1 MRDASR
7 MTMEWNLGMRTIHG
21 FIYTLRLYERGVR
34 ETLGR
39 YTGFVMPDLGFQ
51 IPLAHI
57 TRVGSVQALKR
68 LERIENLLRDNAK
81 IVITEQSI
89 SPTLLLGSL
98 PVEVSS
104 GNGKGVKL
112 IKANRKRRQQ

>member
-39 YTGFVMPDLGFQ
+39 YTGFVMPGLGFQ

-57 TRVGSVQALKR
+57 TRVGSVQALKK
-68 LERIENLLRDNAK
+68 LDRIENSLRNHEK
-81 IVITEQSI
+81 
-89 SPTLLLGSL
+89 SL
-98 PVEVSS
+98 SRSTVSAQPCCWEVCRLRCRLEM
-104 GNGKGVKL
+104 GK
-112 IKANRKRRQQ
+112 ASN